1 VIDRLN
7 PNDIRT
13 AGSTVASRDDRV
25 TLEKMVTN
33 RLNPNETLAA
43 GNSIASQDNRFTLI
57 MQQDNNLVL
66 YKAGAGPLWASNTVG
81 SNGTRAIMQDDGN
94 LVIYDANGHPVW
106 GTGTWGNPGA
116 YLLAQNDGNVVIYG
130 PTGKPLWATNTFQAG
145 YVAPVPAG
153 DTNLTAL
160 INGVSTVDI
169 KAAADPLLPALQAIA
184 QGEWR
189 MWNVSV
195 PDLGLGFDAVPVGVE
210 VRISKQ
216 AFDTIRSAV
225 TWDTVKA
232 LADLVGKVLE
242 AGDIE
247 KAAAMILAGL
257 SPSAVAAITKTAA
270 LLGITTGHALVLV
283 IVLLII
289 ITYQLAAIVVQV
301 KGREFF
307 GETFPRG
314 LCLQHPLI
322 AFGAIAVVTAPTT
335 FGPFLAAQLA
345 ANTPIIVV
353 PR

>member
-1 VIDRLN
+1 
-7 PNDIRT
+7 
-13 AGSTVASRDDRV
+13 
-25 TLEKMVTN
+25 VTN
-33 RLNPNETLAA
+33 RLNPNEILAA

-57 MQQDNNLVL
+57 MQQDSNLVL
-66 YKAGAGPLWASNTVG
+66 YKAGGEPLWASNTLG

-106 GTGTWGNPGA
+106 DTGTWGNPGA

-130 PTGKPLWATNTFQAG
+130 PTGKPLWATNTPQGG
-145 YVAPVPAG
+145 YVDPIPAG
-153 DTNLTAL
+153 DTSFTTLF
-160 INGVSTVDI
+160 NGVTPLDI

-210 VRISKQ
+210 VRLSKQ
-216 AFDTIRSAV
+216 AFDTFRSAV
-225 TWDTVKA
+225 TLDAVKS
-232 LADLVGKVLE
+232 LADLVGKVIE
-242 AGDIE
+242 AGGVG
-247 KAAAMILAGL
+247 KAAALTLGGF
-257 SPSAVAAITKTAA
+257 PPAVATAITKIAG
-270 LLGITTGHALVLV
+270 LLGITVGQALALVLV
-283 IVLLII
+283 LLII
-289 ITYQLAAIVVQV
+289 VTYQLTAIVAQV

-307 GETFPRG
+307 GESFPNG

-345 ANTPIIVV
+345 VNTPILVV